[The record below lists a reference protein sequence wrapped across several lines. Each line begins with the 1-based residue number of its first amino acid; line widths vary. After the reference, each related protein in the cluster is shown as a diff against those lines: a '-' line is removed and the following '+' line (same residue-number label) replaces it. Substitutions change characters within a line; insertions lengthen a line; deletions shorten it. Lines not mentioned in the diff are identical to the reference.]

1 MLVYHKQSL
10 NIWIAVLQVTF
21 LYSGVISIEK
31 LIVGV
36 MAGMWLMFGSE
47 PGPGQIKDYKL
58 VFGASQQNMHL

>member
-36 MAGMWLMFGSE
+36 MAGMFSWNVVDVWFWAWARSNQRL
-47 PGPGQIKDYKL
+47 
-58 VFGASQQNMHL
+58 